1 MASTPQSS
9 PNSKGHHREHPNEGV
24 YFSVFIVLAVLTIAE
39 VLVTYVPGLNTF
51 LLLILMS
58 LKAWFVVQF
67 FMHLRYDSKIFSWT
81 FLIPIIIG
89 ALAILIVPF
98 LSL

>member
-1 MASTPQSS
+1 MATPPKS
-9 PNSKGHHREHPNEGV
+9 NERHREHPNEGV
-24 YFSVFIVLAVLTIAE
+24 YFSVFIALAVLTVAE

-51 LLLILMS
+51 LLLFLMS
-58 LKAWFVVQF
+58 VKAWLVVQF
-67 FMHLRYDSKIFSWT
+67 FMHLRYDSKIYSWT
-81 FLIPIIIG
+81 FVIPIIIG